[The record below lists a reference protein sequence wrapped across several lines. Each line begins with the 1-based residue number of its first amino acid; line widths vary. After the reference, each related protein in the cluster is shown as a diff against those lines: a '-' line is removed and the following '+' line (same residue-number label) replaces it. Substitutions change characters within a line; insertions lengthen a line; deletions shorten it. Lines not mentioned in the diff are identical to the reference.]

1 MNEQQASL
9 FNQLPGY
16 WGCKDLNSV
25 FVYANDAY
33 AKLIGFTQSNQCIG
47 LSDSQMP
54 SPTSRC
60 AADFVRQDRYVIEN
74 KAQLKIL
81 DIHPYPDGS
90 WRAHIFTK
98 TPWLDDNGQVQ
109 GTIFYGQELSNTAI
123 LEVSHWIC
131 RATGLTSNET
141 LAGDTPPT
149 STLSSKLTSRESEA
163 LFLLLYGKKPS
174 YIAKIMKISIKTLES
189 YVVRLRHKFGA
200 HSKAHL
206 IDLALEQGYGSYI
219 PETLLKTQISV
230 ALNAE
235 NAA

>member
-90 WRAHIFTK
+90 WRAHIFT
-98 TPWLDDNGQVQ
+98 TFSY
-109 GTIFYGQELSNTAI
+109 T
-123 LEVSHWIC
+123 H
-131 RATGLTSNET
+131 LT
-141 LAGDTPPT
+141 LPT
-149 STLSSKLTSRESEA
+149 NSESKL
-163 LFLLLYGKKPS
+163 
-174 YIAKIMKISIKTLES
+174 
-189 YVVRLRHKFGA
+189 
-200 HSKAHL
+200 
-206 IDLALEQGYGSYI
+206 
-219 PETLLKTQISV
+219 
-230 ALNAE
+230 
-235 NAA
+235 